1 MTPLDTSRLRDLAL
15 SDQGFVFDPL
25 SGYTFTVNPTG
36 LLVLRLLKEGRGT
49 AAIVHELQETFELDG
64 GEDVGRDVDEMI
76 LRLREQGLVK

>member
-1 MTPLDTSRLRDLAL
+1 MTTLDTSRLRDLAL

-36 LLVLRLLKEGRGT
+36 LLVLRLLKEGRPS
-49 AAIVHELQETFELDG
+49 AEIVRELQEAFDFDG

>member
-1 MTPLDTSRLRDLAL
+1 MTTLDISRLRDLAL

-36 LLVLRLLKEGRGT
+36 LLVLRLLKEGRSS
-49 AAIVHELQETFELDG
+49 AEIVHELQEVFDLDG

>member
-1 MTPLDTSRLRDLAL
+1 MTTLDTSRLRDLAL

-36 LLVLRLLKEGRGT
+36 LLVLRLLKEGRPT
-49 AAIVHELQETFELDG
+49 AAIVRELQEAFELDG

>member
-1 MTPLDTSRLRDLAL
+1 MTPLDISRLRDLAL

-36 LLVLRLLKEGRGT
+36 LLVLRLLKEERSS
-49 AAIVHELQETFELDG
+49 AEIVHELQEAFDLDG

>member
-1 MTPLDTSRLRDLAL
+1 MTTLDISRLRDLAL

-36 LLVLRLLKEGRGT
+36 LVVLRLLKEGRSS
-49 AAIVHELQETFELDG
+49 AAIVHELQEAFDLDG